1 MWQEKLTLFEG
12 GTTLD
17 LLQFDQGFKYDLEL
31 NQWLSSES
39 TLKAQFW
46 GENINL
52 QAAFTYNLQENHPE
66 TLTGSLK
73 LWPLN
78 LSLQMR
84 YTEAYQFDL
93 EQGWLKG
100 AEKGFRPELFKADL
114 KYNYTSDP
122 EWKNRLNWGVD
133 LNSSWNINLLRFTD
147 SPLYFNISFTLKI
160 FEFLDF
166 KLSSQSENRAAYR
179 YIPGL
184 AEDIGLSSINP
195 LEDIFKSFNLFNEQQ
210 RRESNFNLNKLN
222 IGLVHDLHDWELTF
236 EYSAAP
242 EKEQDSWGY
251 YQYEWKNSFSIYV
264 QWKAQNDLE
273 ARVSVEKNEFVF

>member
-1 MWQEKLTLFEG
+1 
-12 GTTLD
+12 
-17 LLQFDQGFKYDLEL
+17 
-31 NQWLSSES
+31 
-39 TLKAQFW
+39 
-46 GENINL
+46 
-52 QAAFTYNLQENHPE
+52 
-66 TLTGSLK
+66 
-73 LWPLN
+73 
-78 LSLQMR
+78 MR

-93 EQGWLKG
+93 DQGWLKES
-100 AEKGFRPELFKADL
+100 EKSFRPELFKADL
-114 KYNYTSDP
+114 KYSYKSDP
-122 EWKNRLNWGVD
+122 QWKNRLNWGLD

-147 SPLYFNISFTLKI
+147 SPLFFNLSFTLKI
-160 FEFLDF
+160 FEFLDL

-184 AEDIGLSSINP
+184 AESLGLSTINP
-195 LEDIFKSFNLFNEQQ
+195 LNDIVKSFNFFNLNQ

-242 EKEQDSWGY
+242 EKELDSSGY

-264 QWKAQNDLE
+264 QWKAQQDLE